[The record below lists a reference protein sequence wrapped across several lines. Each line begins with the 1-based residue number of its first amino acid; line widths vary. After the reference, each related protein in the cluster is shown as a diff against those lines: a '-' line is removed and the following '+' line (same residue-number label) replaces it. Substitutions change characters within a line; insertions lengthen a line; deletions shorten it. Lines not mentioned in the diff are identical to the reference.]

1 MELSTD
7 LTPFQLYICL
17 QICSKNASFSVP
29 VTFSSWH
36 CDRCVCTHACLCLCV
51 RESFDSALIAPPTHT
66 HTHTLLY
73 TLHLGLKIRIGIL
86 LIFIYITLHTHTHR
100 AWYQRNPLNVNHL
113 SFAVLVFLWCSW
125 QTVVACLWKNRQAKC
140 VKPSDSSCREWDTVS
155 EQFQCSLLLHGGV
168 GGSTSGQFSELKA
181 DFVLLTNKH
190 LMCLMLKMKVAQP
203 REDYTIHKSHTT
215 QLYQCMFT
223 FRTTEW
229 GSHSSQLCSRHPR
242 SEALVPQTLLLLSWK
257 TQPKWN

>member
-36 CDRCVCTHACLCLCV
+36 CDRCVCTHACVCLCV

-86 LIFIYITLHTHTHR
+86 LIFIYITLHTHTHTQSMISEKSFECESSELCCSCLSVVQL
-100 AWYQRNPLNVNHL
+100 ADCGGMPLEEQTGKVCEAFRL
-113 SFAVLVFLWCSW
+113 FLQGMGYGQW
-125 QTVVACLWKNRQAKC
+125 
-140 VKPSDSSCREWDTVS
+140 TVS
-155 EQFQCSLLLHGGV
+155 VLFASPWGCRWVNQWAVQWIEGWFCS
-168 GGSTSGQFSELKA
+168 T
-181 DFVLLTNKH
+181 
-190 LMCLMLKMKVAQP
+190 
-203 REDYTIHKSHTT
+203 Y
-215 QLYQCMFT
+215 
-223 FRTTEW
+223 
-229 GSHSSQLCSRHPR
+229 
-242 SEALVPQTLLLLSWK
+242 
-257 TQPKWN
+257 